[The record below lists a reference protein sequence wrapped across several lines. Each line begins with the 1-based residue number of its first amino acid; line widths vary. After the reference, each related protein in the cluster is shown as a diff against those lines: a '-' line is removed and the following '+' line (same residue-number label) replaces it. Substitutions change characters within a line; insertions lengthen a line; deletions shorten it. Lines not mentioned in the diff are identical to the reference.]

1 VTSFPITVIYTGVG
15 GESFTPLSSI
25 ASGQALT
32 LFWGSGN
39 AHGYTAP
46 TPPSSITDNNGNT
59 YVQVGAALNGDAAA
73 AEVTTFYVCV
83 NPVLTPHNPPTI
95 TCTGS
100 ADVPTGG
107 PSIIFLGI
115 GVPTSYDVY
124 GANCNGSYPGT
135 GNSLYFDAGT
145 VAGVGTTPQV
155 FNLTPADNITQVSI
169 TFVNRGSD
177 TMTLLGGYYGAGPAP
192 EWGTSGTGV
201 VASTMETGDGS
212 GHSGAVAYLNVSMTE
227 DACGYVAPALAITCN
242 SPPAGTEGV
251 PYSHQFGPATGGTPP
266 YTYSLTGSVP
276 GLTFSTSTGV
286 ISGTP
291 TTPGTYSLTVGVTD
305 AAMGTAS
312 VPCSIVI
319 AAPSTPTAL
328 CNTPPGGTVGVAYS
342 HQFGASGG
350 TPPYSYLI
358 VAGALPPGITMNSA
372 GLASGTPTTA
382 GTFNFTLQVTDAN
395 GNTNSVM
402 CSITIGSP
410 TPGPTDTQFFL
421 THISIGLKQARLP
434 VRGSA
439 T

>member
-1 VTSFPITVIYTGVG
+1 VSSFTVTVIDAVTNT
-15 GESFTPLSSI
+15 EAFTPMSSI
-25 ASGQALT
+25 AAGQDLV
-32 LFWGSGN
+32 LYWGSG
-39 AHGYTAP
+39 TAFGGNP
-46 TPPSSITDNNGNT
+46 TQPTSITDNNGNT
-59 YVQVGAALNGDAAA
+59 YIPVSL
-73 AEVTTFYVCV
+73 TTPGQPPQATTGLFLCV
-83 NPVLTPHNPPTI
+83 NPVLTPNNPPTI
-95 TCTGS
+95 TCSGATG
-100 ADVPTGG
+100 VPSGG

-115 GVPTSYDVY
+115 AVPTAYDLY
-124 GANCNGSYPGT
+124 GANCSGYFPGT
-135 GNSLYFDAGT
+135 GNSLNLDVGT
-145 VAGVGTTPQV
+145 VAGVGTTPLV
-155 FNLTPADNITQVSI
+155 FNILPGDNGTQCAIIFVS
-169 TFVNRGSD
+169 RSSD
-177 TMTLLGGYYGAGPAP
+177 VLALLGAYYFQNAVVT
-192 EWGTSGTGV
+192 WSTTGTGV
-201 VASTMETGDGS
+201 LAYTTETGDGG
-212 GHSGAVAYLNVSMTE
+212 GHSGAVAYLNASMTE

-276 GLTFSTSTGV
+276 GLAFSTSTGV

-382 GTFNFTLQVTDAN
+382 GTFNFTVQVTDAN
-395 GNTNSVM
+395 GNTNPVM
-402 CSITIGSP
+402 CSITIENP

-421 THISIGLKQARLP
+421 THIAIGLKQARLP

>member
-1 VTSFPITVIYTGVG
+1 MSRR
-15 GESFTPLSSI
+15 
-25 ASGQALT
+25 
-32 LFWGSGN
+32 
-39 AHGYTAP
+39 
-46 TPPSSITDNNGNT
+46 
-59 YVQVGAALNGDAAA
+59 GAALNGDAAA

-124 GANCNGSYPGT
+124 GANCNGSYPGS

-276 GLTFSTSTGV
+276 GLAVQHLDGRHQR
-286 ISGTP
+286 
-291 TTPGTYSLTVGVTD
+291 D
-305 AAMGTAS
+305 AHNAGDVFAYRGRHRCGDGHGQRS
-312 VPCSIVI
+312 VLHRNCR
-319 AAPSTPTAL
+319 AKHAHCAL
-328 CNTPPGGTVGVAYS
+328 QYPAGWDGGS
-342 HQFGASGG
+342 C
-350 TPPYSYLI
+350 L
-358 VAGALPPGITMNSA
+358 
-372 GLASGTPTTA
+372 
-382 GTFNFTLQVTDAN
+382 
-395 GNTNSVM
+395 
-402 CSITIGSP
+402 
-410 TPGPTDTQFFL
+410 
-421 THISIGLKQARLP
+421 
-434 VRGSA
+434 
-439 T
+439 